1 MAHENLSE
9 RGQAYVNTLKGI
21 MRVNKLTLADG
32 AIFKDEPIR
41 FIIGAPDKAE
51 AERLRGHIEDIRK
64 SGELDKIVKRMRLE

>member
-41 FIIGAPDKAE
+41 FIIGAPDKAA
-51 AERLRGHIEDIRK
+51 AEEVRGHIEDMRK
-64 SGELDKIVKRMRLE
+64 SGELDQIVERMRLE